1 MDNGMLLR
9 WIRGYAKTAGTLV
22 FVIGATVLSGWV
34 LNISLFKSI
43 LSVWPEMAVST
54 AACFVLSGAALLA
67 ASVLVRTPTV
77 TRTETFNSVFK
88 WLLCGCAGIT
98 VLLALLR
105 LCAHLMNWHSGLD
118 QLWLFTPDTS
128 NGTSPARMSPATALD
143 FLLAGFALLLARQS
157 KHLILFEGSVLL
169 AGLVG
174 WLGFSH
180 YLYGGEPLLPYSDMA
195 VHTSLAFLILSSEI
209 LCSRMD
215 GGLMALIATNSLG
228 GMIARRL
235 VPAVLFFPIIFG
247 WLRLAAQRHGWFGTE
262 AGISLF
268 AVANITVFGGLIWAS
283 AAKLHR
289 SDTQRRQAEATN
301 LRLAAIV
308 ESSDDAIIS
317 KTLDGAI
324 ITSWNSGAEK
334 MFGYSAKEAIGR
346 PMLILF
352 PPARVN
358 EEADI
363 IARIK
368 RGESIDHFETVRVKK
383 DGSQIDLSVT
393 ISPIRDEKGNIVG
406 ASKIARDI
414 TERKLAETKL
424 RAQLG
429 RLNLL
434 HQITRAIGERQDL
447 DSILQVVIRSL
458 EENLPID
465 FGCVCT
471 YDQTANSVK
480 VVRVGIK
487 SAALAME
494 LAMAEEAE
502 IPIDQNGLSRSV
514 QGQLVYE
521 PDINQVQFPFPQRLA
536 RGGLRS
542 LVVAPLQ
549 VESQVFGVLIAAR
562 QTPRSFSSGECE
574 FLKQLSEHVA
584 LSSHQSQIYTALQRA
599 YDDLRQT
606 QQAVMQ
612 QERLKA
618 LGQMASGIAH
628 DINNAVSPAM
638 LYVEWLKENEPNIS
652 DESRKH
658 LQTITHA
665 IDDVAATVARM
676 TEFYRQREPQLVLVP
691 VQLNQLIQQVID
703 LTRARWS
710 DMPQQRGIV
719 IDTETSLADNL
730 PPVMGVESEIRE
742 ALINL
747 VFNAVD
753 AMPDGG
759 TLMLRT
765 NVAANGSTLRTVRV
779 EVVDSGCG
787 MDEDTR
793 RRCLEPFFTT
803 KGERG
808 TGLGLAM
815 VFGIAQRHK
824 AEIEIESAVGKGT
837 TIRLGFNAPA
847 TVAAGPA
854 RPAMATAVA
863 SRQRILVVDDD
874 PLLIKSL
881 RDILETDG
889 HLVVTANG
897 GDAGIMAFRSAQ
909 ERKEPF
915 SVVITD
921 LGMPYVDGRKVAS
934 AIKQAS
940 PSTPVILLTGWGQR
954 LTSESDVPAHVDR
967 VLNKPPKLRD
977 VREALAEC
985 CQSATS

>member
-1 MDNGMLLR
+1 MLLR
-9 WIRGYAKTAGTLV
+9 WIRGYARTAGILA
-22 FVIGATVLSGWV
+22 FLIGATVLSGWMCD
-34 LNISLFKSI
+34 ISLFKSV
-43 LSVWPEMAVST
+43 LPGWPKMAVST
-54 AACFVLSGAALLA
+54 AACFVLSGVALLTA
-67 ASVLVRTPTV
+67 NIPSAS
-77 TRTETFNSVFK
+77 RTETFNSIFK
-88 WLLCGCAGIT
+88 WLTYGCAIIT
-98 VLLALLR
+98 VLLAALR
-105 LCAHLMNWHSGLD
+105 LCAYLMNWHSGLD
-118 QLWLFTPDTS
+118 QLWLFTPGATQNVGS
-128 NGTSPARMSPATALD
+128 ARMSPATALD
-143 FLLAGFALLLARQS
+143 FLLVGYALLLARHS
-157 KHLILFEGSVLL
+157 KYLVLFEGSVLL
-169 AGLVG
+169 AGLLG

-195 VHTSLAFLILSSEI
+195 VHTSFAFLVLSSGS
-209 LCSRMD
+209 LCLRTD
-215 GGLMALIATNSLG
+215 GGLMALIASNSLG

-247 WLRLAAQRHGWFGTE
+247 WLRLTAQRHGWFGTE

-268 AVANITVFGGLIWAS
+268 AVANIMVFGGLIWSS
-283 AAKLHR
+283 AARLHR
-289 SDTQRRQAEATN
+289 SDTERRQAEAIN
-301 LRLAAIV
+301 LKLAAIV

-317 KTLDGAI
+317 KTLEGAT

-334 MFGYSAKEAIGR
+334 LFGYSAKEAIGR
-346 PMLILF
+346 PMLMLF
-352 PPARVN
+352 PPERVN

-363 IARIK
+363 ITRIK
-368 RGESIDHFETVRVKK
+368 RGESIDHFETARIRK
-383 DGSQIDLSVT
+383 DGSQIAVSVT
-393 ISPIRDEKGNIVG
+393 ISPVRDGEGNIVG
-406 ASKIARDI
+406 ASTIARDI
-414 TERKLAETKL
+414 TERKFAETKL
-424 RAQLG
+424 RAHLE

-487 SAALAME
+487 SASLAME

-502 IPIDQNGLSRSV
+502 IPIDKNGLSRSV

-521 PDINQVQFPFPQRLA
+521 PDISQVQFPFPQRLA
-536 RGGLRS
+536 RGGLRA

-574 FLKQLSEHVA
+574 FLRQLSEHVA

-628 DINNAVSPAM
+628 DINNAISPAM
-638 LYVEWLKENEPNIS
+638 LYVEWLKENEPNIG

-676 TEFYRQREPQLVLVP
+676 TEFYRQREPQLTLVP
-691 VQLNQLIQQVID
+691 VELNKLIQQVID

-719 IDTETSLADNL
+719 INMETSLAANL

-753 AMPDGG
+753 AMPEGG
-759 TLMLRT
+759 NLMLRT
-765 NVAANGSTLRTVRV
+765 NVQGNGDTSRTVRV
-779 EVVDSGCG
+779 EVVDSGFG

-824 AEIEIESAVGKGT
+824 AEIEIESSVGKGT
-837 TIRLGFNAPA
+837 TICLCFNVPA
-847 TVAAGPA
+847 TVATGPA
-854 RPAMATAVA
+854 RPAITTAMP

-889 HLVVTANG
+889 HLVITANG
-897 GDAGIMAFRSAQ
+897 GEAGIMAFRAAQ
-909 ERKEPF
+909 ERKESF

-934 AIKQAS
+934 AIKAAS

-977 VREALAEC
+977 VREALTQC
-985 CQSATS
+985 CQAATS